1 MCKNACIFRPMSV
14 HSHGLANFAGGGKLA
29 EKVMKLVDGTAYF

>member
-1 MCKNACIFRPMSV
+1 MCKNACIFRPVSV

-29 EKVMKLVDGTAYF
+29 EKGMKLADCTACF